1 MTISLAIGTIMSCGA
16 MSREDGM
23 VGECKNSYLD
33 TRSGLGHDV
42 EVR

>member
-23 VGECKNSYLD
+23 VGECKS
-33 TRSGLGHDV
+33 S
-42 EVR
+42 